1 MSILSKGIIGKTL
14 ATVGSFLLTLSG
26 QAQAAVNPSQS
37 GQQASGKDD
46 ITHYPVGNTHQATGP
61 DGRQVTVDEVQQNG
75 EMHLAAHVNSGPT
88 THTNVPG
95 HADFTGKM
103 QPGKVQSQPAQIQ
116 SQPAQLQTKPQVIR
130 PGGAAAAHVNSG
142 PTTHSN
148 IPGHADFTGKVQ
160 PGEMQQP
167 INR

>member
-26 QAQAAVNPSQS
+26 QAQAAANPSQL

-46 ITHYPVGNTHQATGP
+46 ITHSQIGGTHPAAGP
-61 DGRQVTVDEVQQNG
+61 DGRQVSVDEVQQDG
-75 EMHLAAHVNSGPT
+75 EMRLAAHANSGPT

-103 QPGKVQSQPAQIQ
+103 QPGKVQSQPAE
-116 SQPAQLQTKPQVIR
+116 LQKKPQVIR
-130 PGGAAAAHVNSG
+130 PGGAAASHVNSG